1 MVPQGGNTGLVGGQ
15 TPDLSGDEIIVSTQR
30 LRAIREVDTDS
41 NVMICELGVTLGEAQ
56 AAALA
61 ADRLFPLSLASEGT
75 CTIGGNISTNAGG
88 LNVIAYGDTRD
99 LVTGVEAVL
108 ADGRIVNALSKLRKD
123 NTGYDVKSLFI
134 GAEGTLGIIT
144 AASLR
149 LFPNPRA
156 QATAFV
162 GLKSPDDALKLLR
175 IARERMGAAITS
187 FELIS
192 RNAYDIGIRHGGA
205 RAPLRGAHD
214 WYILIEA
221 SSQSP
226 SGLDDAF
233 AGALEAALEQGVI
246 EDASIAAS
254 LEQRADFWQLR
265 ECLSDAQSKE
275 GGSIKH
281 DVSVAV
287 GLVPTL
293 IREAT
298 PAVEAFE
305 PGARVVAFGHLGDGN
320 IHFNVSQPVGADKQ
334 AFLDRWDAM
343 NEIVHGIVARLGGS
357 YSAEHG
363 VGQLKRGL
371 LARWKDP
378 ASLAVMRQI
387 KAALD
392 PNGVMNPGKVLVSLS
407 GSAASLLAHDR
418 QRLLQWRGRSAKH
431 SRIGTGKIQNE
442 QDRARDRD
450 RADGQRDHRRDGAPR
465 RQPEAAEKAANP
477 SDDRQHE
484 RIGNGSGKRE
494 GHLHSRLTERV
505 GR

>member
-1 MVPQGGNTGLVGGQ
+1 MISYVNTLV
-15 TPDLSGDEIIVSTQR
+15 
-30 LRAIREVDTDS
+30 
-41 NVMICELGVTLGEAQ
+41 
-56 AAALA
+56 
-61 ADRLFPLSLASEGT
+61 
-75 CTIGGNISTNAGG
+75 
-88 LNVIAYGDTRD
+88 
-99 LVTGVEAVL
+99 LVTGVEAL
-108 ADGRIVNALSKLRKD
+108 LYDGRIVNALSKLRKD

-233 AGALEAALEQGVI
+233 AGALEAALEVGVI
-246 EDASIAAS
+246 EDASIATS

-298 PAVEAFE
+298 PAVERSRWAHGRLR
-305 PGARVVAFGHLGDGN
+305 PPLGRQYPLQRR
-320 IHFNVSQPVGADKQ
+320 SRSAADKPS
-334 AFLDRWDAM
+334 FWDAM
-343 NEIVHGIVARLGGS
+343 NEITESSHA
-357 YSAEHG
+357 
-363 VGQLKRGL
+363 
-371 LARWKDP
+371 
-378 ASLAVMRQI
+378 
-387 KAALD
+387 
-392 PNGVMNPGKVLVSLS
+392 
-407 GSAASLLAHDR
+407 SAAPIPPNTAWVSSSADCSPD
-418 QRLLQWRGRSAKH
+418 GR
-431 SRIGTGKIQNE
+431 TL
-442 QDRARDRD
+442 
-450 RADGQRDHRRDGAPR
+450 P
-465 RQPEAAEKAANP
+465 P
-477 SDDRQHE
+477 SP
-484 RIGNGSGKRE
+484 
-494 GHLHSRLTERV
+494 
-505 GR
+505 

>member
-1 MVPQGGNTGLVGGQ
+1 M
-15 TPDLSGDEIIVSTQR
+15 
-30 LRAIREVDTDS
+30 
-41 NVMICELGVTLGEAQ
+41 
-56 AAALA
+56 
-61 ADRLFPLSLASEGT
+61 
-75 CTIGGNISTNAGG
+75 
-88 LNVIAYGDTRD
+88 NVIAYGSTRD

-144 AASLR
+144 ATSLR

-156 QATAFV
+156 RATAFV

-175 IARERMGAAITS
+175 IARERVGAAITS

-192 RNAYDIGIRHGGA
+192 CNAHDIGIRHGGA
-205 RAPLRGAHD
+205 RAPLRGVHD
-214 WYILIEA
+214 WYVLIEV
-221 SSQSP
+221 SSQTE

-233 AGALEAALEQGVI
+233 SDALEAALEQGVI

-254 LEQRADFWQLR
+254 LEQRADFWRLR

-298 PAVEAFE
+298 PAVEAFV

-320 IHFNVSQPVGADKQ
+320 IHFNVSQPVGADQQ
-334 AFLDRWDAM
+334 AFLDRWHAM

-392 PNGVMNPGKVLVSLS
+392 PNGVMNPGKVL
-407 GSAASLLAHDR
+407 
-418 QRLLQWRGRSAKH
+418 
-431 SRIGTGKIQNE
+431 
-442 QDRARDRD
+442 
-450 RADGQRDHRRDGAPR
+450 
-465 RQPEAAEKAANP
+465 
-477 SDDRQHE
+477 
-484 RIGNGSGKRE
+484 
-494 GHLHSRLTERV
+494 
-505 GR
+505 

>member
-1 MVPQGGNTGLVGGQ
+1 MDATKRETILASLQNIIGARHVLTDPALFAGALVEPRKLYKGQALALVRPGSTKEVADIAAFCNDARIAMVPQGGNTGLVGGQ

-41 NVMICELGVTLGEAQ
+41 NVMICESGVTLAEAQ

-61 ADRLFPLSLASEGT
+61 ADRLFPLSLASEGS

-88 LNVIAYGDTRD
+88 LNVIAYGNTRD

-134 GAEGTLGIIT
+134 GAEGTLGIVT

-162 GLKSPDDALKLLR
+162 GLKTPEDALTLLR
-175 IARERMGAAITS
+175 LARERLGAAITS

-192 RNAYDIGIRHGGA
+192 RNAHDIGIRHGGA
-205 RAPLRGAHD
+205 RAPLNEPHD
-214 WYILIEA
+214 WYVLIEA
-221 SSQSP
+221 SSQTAN
-226 SGLDDAF
+226 GLDEAF
-233 AGALEAALEQGVI
+233 AGALETALETGVI

-293 IREAT
+293 IKEAT

-320 IHFNVSQPVGADKQ
+320 IHFNVSQPIGADKQ
-334 AFLDRWDAM
+334 VFLDRWDAM

-378 ASLAVMRQI
+378 ASLAMMRQI

-392 PNGVMNPGKVLVSLS
+392 PNGVMNPGKVL
-407 GSAASLLAHDR
+407 
-418 QRLLQWRGRSAKH
+418 
-431 SRIGTGKIQNE
+431 
-442 QDRARDRD
+442 
-450 RADGQRDHRRDGAPR
+450 
-465 RQPEAAEKAANP
+465 
-477 SDDRQHE
+477 
-484 RIGNGSGKRE
+484 
-494 GHLHSRLTERV
+494 
-505 GR
+505 

>member
-1 MVPQGGNTGLVGGQ
+1 LTDPALFAGALIEPRGLYRGKALALVRPESTKEVASVAIFCNELRIGMVPQGGNTGLAGGQ

-30 LRAIREVDTDS
+30 LRAIREVDLDGD
-41 NVMICELGVTLGEAQ
+41 VMICEAGVTLAEAQ

-61 ADRLFPLSLASEGT
+61 ADRLFPLSLASEGS

-88 LNVIAYGDTRD
+88 MNVIAYGNTRD

-108 ADGRIVNALSKLRKD
+108 ADGRIINALSKLRKD

-134 GAEGTLGIIT
+134 GAEGTLGIVT
-144 AASLR
+144 AVSLR

-175 IARERMGAAITS
+175 IARDRIGAAITS
-187 FELIS
+187 FELIG
-192 RNAYDIGIRHGGA
+192 RNAYEIGLRHGGA
-205 RAPLRGAHD
+205 RAPLEGPHD

-221 SSQSP
+221 SSQTP
-226 SGLDDAF
+226 GGLDEALT
-233 AGALEAALEQGVI
+233 GALEAALEKGVI

-254 LEQRADFWQLR
+254 LEQRADFWRVR
-265 ECLSDAQSKE
+265 ECLSEAQSKE
-275 GGSIKH
+275 GASIKH

-298 PAVEAFE
+298 PAVEAFA

-320 IHFNVSQPVGADKQ
+320 IHFNVSQPVDADGQ

-378 ASLAVMRQI
+378 TSLAVMRQI

-392 PNGVMNPGKVLVSLS
+392 PNGVMNPGKVL
-407 GSAASLLAHDR
+407 
-418 QRLLQWRGRSAKH
+418 
-431 SRIGTGKIQNE
+431 
-442 QDRARDRD
+442 
-450 RADGQRDHRRDGAPR
+450 
-465 RQPEAAEKAANP
+465 
-477 SDDRQHE
+477 
-484 RIGNGSGKRE
+484 
-494 GHLHSRLTERV
+494 
-505 GR
+505 

>member
-1 MVPQGGNTGLVGGQ
+1 MDATKRETLVVGLQNIVGARHVLTDSALFAGALVEPRKLYAGHALALVRPGSTQEVADVAAFCNASRVAMVPQGGNTGLVGGQ
-15 TPDLSGDEIIVSTQR
+15 TPDLSGEEIIVSTQR
-30 LRAIREVDTDS
+30 LRAIREVDVDS
-41 NVMICELGVTLGEAQ
+41 NVMICESGVTLGEAQ

-88 LNVIAYGDTRD
+88 VNVIAYGNTRD

-123 NTGYDVKSLFI
+123 NTGYDVKSLFV

-175 IARERMGAAITS
+175 IARESLGAAITS
-187 FELIS
+187 FELVS

-214 WYILIEA
+214 WYVLIEA
-221 SSQSP
+221 SSQAA

-233 AGALEAALEQGVI
+233 AGALETALEQGVI
-246 EDASIAAS
+246 DDASIAAS

-320 IHFNVSQPVGADKQ
+320 IHFNVSQPVGADRQ

-363 VGQLKRGL
+363 VGQLKRAL

-378 ASLAVMRQI
+378 ASLAMMRQI

-392 PNGVMNPGKVLVSLS
+392 PNGVMNPGKVL
-407 GSAASLLAHDR
+407 
-418 QRLLQWRGRSAKH
+418 
-431 SRIGTGKIQNE
+431 
-442 QDRARDRD
+442 
-450 RADGQRDHRRDGAPR
+450 
-465 RQPEAAEKAANP
+465 
-477 SDDRQHE
+477 
-484 RIGNGSGKRE
+484 
-494 GHLHSRLTERV
+494 
-505 GR
+505 

>member
-1 MVPQGGNTGLVGGQ
+1 MDATKRETFVAGLQNIVGSRHVLTDPTLFAGALVEPRKLYKGQALALVRPGSTKEVADVAAFCNEARTPMVPQGGNTGLVGGQ

-41 NVMICELGVTLGEAQ
+41 NVMICESGVTLGEAQ

-88 LNVIAYGDTRD
+88 LNVIAYGNTRD

-108 ADGRIVNALSKLRKD
+108 ADGRIVNALTKLRKD

-134 GAEGTLGIIT
+134 GAEGMLGIIT

-175 IARERMGAAITS
+175 MTRERMGAAITS
-187 FELIS
+187 YELIS

-305 PGARVVAFGHLGDGN
+305 PGARVVAFGHLGDGTLT
-320 IHFNVSQPVGADKQ
+320 FRMVG
-334 AFLDRWDAM
+334 
-343 NEIVHGIVARLGGS
+343 G
-357 YSAEHG
+357 
-363 VGQLKRGL
+363 
-371 LARWKDP
+371 
-378 ASLAVMRQI
+378 
-387 KAALD
+387 
-392 PNGVMNPGKVLVSLS
+392 
-407 GSAASLLAHDR
+407 
-418 QRLLQWRGRSAKH
+418 
-431 SRIGTGKIQNE
+431 
-442 QDRARDRD
+442 
-450 RADGQRDHRRDGAPR
+450 
-465 RQPEAAEKAANP
+465 
-477 SDDRQHE
+477 
-484 RIGNGSGKRE
+484 
-494 GHLHSRLTERV
+494 
-505 GR
+505 